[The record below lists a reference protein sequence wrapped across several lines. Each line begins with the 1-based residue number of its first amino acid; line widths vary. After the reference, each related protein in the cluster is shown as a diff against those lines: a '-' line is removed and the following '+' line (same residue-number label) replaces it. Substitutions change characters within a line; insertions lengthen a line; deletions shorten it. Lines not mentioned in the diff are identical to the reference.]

1 MNKSIIING
10 SSFRY
15 ISELPEFSNGLPFGI
30 INKKLTDVGGTYCA
44 VNCNCNY
51 IIVVPFKDLATSI
64 ELDENN
70 KYSVFKLY
78 GGILKSSFKK
88 YLLNND
94 IKKIVVTYDS
104 LNKLINWL
112 GESIT
117 DYKVLVDE
125 YHLILE
131 DLDFRDSAINSLLDN
146 IIKFKHYSF
155 LSATPINS
163 DFEFEFFKNLPHYEI
178 DWGVINQI
186 RPFKIKTP
194 NIYKATI
201 ALINEF
207 KKGLIL
213 DDINNNP
220 AKVKEL
226 HIFINSVQGIAQI
239 CKTSKLKNEEI
250 RIICSDKIRNNLILD
265 TYTISDVS
273 DKNASINFYT
283 KKGFQGCNIFSNNA
297 LIVVVSDAKLSH
309 TLVDIETTLIQIVG
323 RLRLNDKYQNIFRHK
338 IYHIYSTNSN
348 IKDDNDFENFIKTK
362 KLESKTIYEDLLTK
376 DEEVRSLYIKR
387 LNFESDFLSVVGN
400 NVLFNE
406 RKEQLFRYKFELRKS
421 YKDGLSIRDKYIN
434 SDKFLNTQQL
444 YSSYDDIVLTKIS
457 SIKLEDLY
465 NNFLESDDK
474 ELYQLEY
481 PEFFEY
487 QKYLTIKEM
496 SSLRWNK
503 DKINKLVLDKKLL
516 NKVHSKITKLI
527 NSEFISRSDL
537 KELYDKEFKKEKI
550 NITAKAT
557 LIEVNPFV
565 NVKSSRKSIN
575 GLTTQG
581 YIITKNKFNL

>member
-527 NSEFISRSDL
+527 NTEFISRSDL

>member
-70 KYSVFKLY
+70 KYPVFKLY

-117 DYKVLVDE
+117 EYKVLVDE

-265 TYTISDVS
+265 TYNISDIS

-503 DKINKLVLDKKLL
+503 DKINKLILDKKLL
-516 NKVHSKITKLI
+516 NKVHNKITRLI

-557 LIEVNPFV
+557 LIETNPFV

-581 YIITKNKFNL
+581 YIITKNKFKL

>member
-70 KYSVFKLY
+70 KYPVFKLY

-117 DYKVLVDE
+117 EYKVLVDE

-265 TYTISDVS
+265 TYNISDIS

-503 DKINKLVLDKKLL
+503 DKINKLILDKKLL
-516 NKVHSKITKLI
+516 NKIHSKITKLI

-557 LIEVNPFV
+557 LIETNPFV

-581 YIITKNKFNL
+581 YIITKNKFKL

>member
-117 DYKVLVDE
+117 EYKVLVDE

-207 KKGLIL
+207 KKGLVL

-265 TYTISDVS
+265 TYNISDVS

-457 SIKLEDLY
+457 PIKLEDLY

-516 NKVHSKITKLI
+516 NKIHSKITKLI

-557 LIEVNPFV
+557 LIEINPFV

-581 YIITKNKFNL
+581 YIITKNKFKL

>member
-94 IKKIVVTYDS
+94 VKKIVVTYDS

-265 TYTISDVS
+265 TYNISDVS

-400 NVLFNE
+400 DVLFNE

-516 NKVHSKITKLI
+516 NKIHNKITKLI

-557 LIEVNPFV
+557 LIEINPFV

-581 YIITKNKFNL
+581 YIITKNKFKL

>member
-220 AKVKEL
+220 AKVEEL

-581 YIITKNKFNL
+581 YIITKNKFKL

>member
-70 KYSVFKLY
+70 KYPVFKLY

-94 IKKIVVTYDS
+94 VKKIVVTYDS

-265 TYTISDVS
+265 TYNISDVS

-516 NKVHSKITKLI
+516 NKVHNKITKLI

>member
-581 YIITKNKFNL
+581 YIITKNKFKL

>member
-88 YLLNND
+88 YLLHND

-178 DWGVINQI
+178 DWGIINQI

-194 NIYKATI
+194 NIYKATV

-376 DEEVRSLYIKR
+376 DEEIRSLYIKR

-421 YKDGLSIRDKYIN
+421 YKNGLSIRDKYIN
-434 SDKFLNTQQL
+434 NDKFLNTQQF

-527 NSEFISRSDL
+527 NSEFISRLDL

-557 LIEVNPFV
+557 LIEINPFV
-565 NVKSSRKSIN
+565 NVKPSRKSID

-581 YIITKNKFNL
+581 YIITKNKFKI

>member
-70 KYSVFKLY
+70 KYPVFKLY

-104 LNKLINWL
+104 LSKLINWL

-226 HIFINSVQGIAQI
+226 HVFINSVQGIAQI

-265 TYTISDVS
+265 TYNISDIS

-516 NKVHSKITKLI
+516 NKVHNKITRLI

-557 LIEVNPFV
+557 LIEINPFV

-581 YIITKNKFNL
+581 YIITKNKFKL

>member
-1 MNKSIIING
+1 MNKSIVING

-15 ISELPEFSNGLPFGI
+15 ISELPEFSDGLPFGI

-44 VNCNCNY
+44 VNCNYNY

-104 LNKLINWL
+104 LTKLINWL

-117 DYKVLVDE
+117 EYKVLIDE

-146 IIKFKHYSF
+146 IVKFNHYSF

-239 CKTSKLKNEEI
+239 CKTAKLKNEEI

-265 TYTISDVS
+265 TYNISDIS

-309 TLVDIETTLIQIVG
+309 TLVDIETTLVQIVG

-348 IKDDNDFENFIKTK
+348 IKDDNDFEDFIKTK

-376 DEEVRSLYIKR
+376 NEEVRALYIKR

-487 QKYLTIKEM
+487 QKYLTTKEM

-581 YIITKNKFNL
+581 YIITKNKFKL

>member
-70 KYSVFKLY
+70 KYPVFKLY

-94 IKKIVVTYDS
+94 VKKIVVTYDS

-178 DWGVINQI
+178 DWGIINQI

-194 NIYKATI
+194 NIYKATV

-265 TYTISDVS
+265 TYNISNIS

-421 YKDGLSIRDKYIN
+421 YKNGLSIRDKYIN
-434 SDKFLNTQQL
+434 NDKFLNTQQF
-444 YSSYDDIVLTKIS
+444 YSSYDDIILTKIS

-557 LIEVNPFV
+557 LIETNPFV

-581 YIITKNKFNL
+581 YTITKNKFNL

>member
-117 DYKVLVDE
+117 EYKVLVDE

-265 TYTISDVS
+265 TYNISDVS

-516 NKVHSKITKLI
+516 NKIHSKITKLI

-581 YIITKNKFNL
+581 YTITKNKFNL

>member
-88 YLLNND
+88 YLLHND

-178 DWGVINQI
+178 DWGIINQI

-194 NIYKATI
+194 NIYKATV

-265 TYTISDVS
+265 TYNISNIS
-273 DKNASINFYT
+273 DKNARINFYT

-581 YIITKNKFNL
+581 YTITKNKFNL

>member
-88 YLLNND
+88 YLLHND

-220 AKVKEL
+220 AKVEEL

-265 TYTISDVS
+265 TYNISNIS

-421 YKDGLSIRDKYIN
+421 YKNGLSIRDKYIN
-434 SDKFLNTQQL
+434 NDKFLNTQQF
-444 YSSYDDIVLTKIS
+444 YSSYDDIILTKIS

-527 NSEFISRSDL
+527 NSEFISRLEL

-557 LIEVNPFV
+557 LIEINPFV
-565 NVKSSRKSIN
+565 NVKPSRKSIN

-581 YIITKNKFNL
+581 YIITKNKFKI

>member
-117 DYKVLVDE
+117 EYKVLVDE

-265 TYTISDVS
+265 TYNISDIS

-457 SIKLEDLY
+457 PIKLEDLY

-516 NKVHSKITKLI
+516 NKVHNKITRLI

-537 KELYDKEFKKEKI
+537 KELYNKEFKKEKI

-557 LIEVNPFV
+557 LIETNPFV

-581 YIITKNKFNL
+581 YIITKNKFKL

>member
-1 MNKSIIING
+1 M
-10 SSFRY
+10 
-15 ISELPEFSNGLPFGI
+15 
-30 INKKLTDVGGTYCA
+30 
-44 VNCNCNY
+44 
-51 IIVVPFKDLATSI
+51 
-64 ELDENN
+64 
-70 KYSVFKLY
+70 
-78 GGILKSSFKK
+78 
-88 YLLNND
+88 
-94 IKKIVVTYDS
+94 
-104 LNKLINWL
+104 
-112 GESIT
+112 
-117 DYKVLVDE
+117 
-125 YHLILE
+125 
-131 DLDFRDSAINSLLDN
+131 
-146 IIKFKHYSF
+146 
-155 LSATPINS
+155 
-163 DFEFEFFKNLPHYEI
+163 
-178 DWGVINQI
+178 
-186 RPFKIKTP
+186 
-194 NIYKATI
+194 
-201 ALINEF
+201 
-207 KKGLIL
+207 
-213 DDINNNP
+213 
-220 AKVKEL
+220 
-226 HIFINSVQGIAQI
+226 
-239 CKTSKLKNEEI
+239 
-250 RIICSDKIRNNLILD
+250 
-265 TYTISDVS
+265 
-273 DKNASINFYT
+273 
-283 KKGFQGCNIFSNNA
+283 
-297 LIVVVSDAKLSH
+297 
-309 TLVDIETTLIQIVG
+309 IQIVG

-503 DKINKLVLDKKLL
+503 DKINKLILDKKLL
-516 NKVHSKITKLI
+516 NKVHNKITRLI

-537 KELYDKEFKKEKI
+537 KDLYDKEFKKEKI

-557 LIEVNPFV
+557 LIETNPFV

-581 YIITKNKFNL
+581 YTITKNKFNL

>member
-70 KYSVFKLY
+70 KYPVFKLY

-117 DYKVLVDE
+117 EYKVLVDE

-265 TYTISDVS
+265 TYNISDIS

-400 NVLFNE
+400 DVLFNE

-516 NKVHSKITKLI
+516 NKVHNKITRLI

-557 LIEVNPFV
+557 LIEGNPFV

-581 YIITKNKFNL
+581 YIITKNKFKL